1 MNKKK
6 YIIDNV
12 SKLNT
17 SQIEELIEIIKNNN
31 LTYMENT
38 NGIFIYLKNVEEEI
52 IHKIYEHIQ
61 YCLDQKKQGSNED
74 NYQYNSMQHLEK
86 FLGIDSN
93 TGNVIPVEV
102 PQLVIKNKVKK
113 KQIKDKAIQKKNVV
127 FTDTQKQIICFSK
140 SI

>member
-113 KQIKDKAIQKKNVV
+113 KQIKDKTIQKKNVV
-127 FTDTQKQIICFSK
+127 FTVTQKQIICFSK

>member
-93 TGNVIPVEV
+93 TGTVIPVDV
-102 PQLVIKNKVKK
+102 PELVIQNKVKK

-127 FTDTQKQIICFSK
+127 FTVTQKQIICFSK